1 MRPGISPGSEVIE
14 GWVRRKRVLLI
25 DDEEDFSILLKLNI
39 DTNTEYEALVASSGA
54 AGLECVKMHDPDLV
68 LLDIMMPEM
77 DGIET
82 LEQIKAVAPD
92 LPVAMVTAVWKE
104 EDAQRSFQ
112 AGAYDYITKPV
123 DFEYLKTALLVK
135 LL

>member
-1 MRPGISPGSEVIE
+1 M
-14 GWVRRKRVLLI
+14 RRKRVLLI